1 MQRRGNHAAK
11 KCRRQSEARNAVAM
25 HDHRLDVAAKTPVS
39 SQHPWRGVEKRRS
52 HAAGKCKRQLE
63 VDLHLGHP
71 CVCLPPEYRWQS
83 DCFSRCQ
90 TSSATPQPAPQ
101 HPQSENF
108 SSALR
113 SIMTV
118 LNTVHRDETEG
129 MSQMAMIH
137 LAHPKCVQIEYTSTH
152 CASAGVCLVALV

>member
-1 MQRRGNHAAK
+1 MQRRRDHAAK

-52 HAAGKCKRQLE
+52 HAAEKCKRQLE

-71 CVCLPPEYRWQS
+71 CGCLPPEYRWQS

-101 HPQSENF
+101 LLQSQNLNSAMKVR
-108 SSALR
+108 SSTTLL
-113 SIMTV
+113 S
-118 LNTVHRDETEG
+118 TVHRDENRKL
-129 MSQMAMIH
+129 S
-137 LAHPKCVQIEYTSTH
+137 QIEEIHSS
-152 CASAGVCLVALV
+152 ASPLRAD